1 MAANLSWYWAE
12 RGRAVTIVTLAGIE
26 QDFYSL
32 HPRVKRIALN
42 LAGESKSI
50 GAAFGANLRRIWALR
65 RTLRRERPEV
75 VLSMMTTAN
84 VLAALAA
91 AGLPCA
97 VIASERIHPP
107 RLPLGRIWEGL
118 RRWSYGWS
126 DAVVALTRESADWLR
141 QHTTARRVVVIPN
154 PVSWPLPS
162 QPPVVKPQS
171 LFPDN
176 RKLVLAVGRLT
187 PQKGFE
193 LLLEAFARVALTRP
207 DWDLVILGE
216 GPERQ
221 PLEDLANSLGILDRV
236 YLLGRVGNVGDW
248 YTRAQLYV
256 MSSRFEGFP
265 NSLVE
270 ALAAG
275 CPAVSFDCDTGP
287 RDIIRHE
294 TDGFLVPPGDI
305 QALAAAIAR
314 LMDDEILR
322 NRFGTRAV
330 EARERFSIEHIGAM
344 WDKLFDE
351 VTHGRGKCK

>member
-1 MAANLSWYWAE
+1 
-12 RGRAVTIVTLAGIE
+12 
-26 QDFYSL
+26 
-32 HPRVKRIALN
+32 
-42 LAGESKSI
+42 
-50 GAAFGANLRRIWALR
+50 
-65 RTLRRERPEV
+65 
-75 VLSMMTTAN
+75 
-84 VLAALAA
+84 
-91 AGLPCA
+91 
-97 VIASERIHPP
+97 
-107 RLPLGRIWEGL
+107 
-118 RRWSYGWS
+118 
-126 DAVVALTRESADWLR
+126 
-141 QHTTARRVVVIPN
+141 
-154 PVSWPLPS
+154 
-162 QPPVVKPQS
+162 
-171 LFPDN
+171 
-176 RKLVLAVGRLT
+176 
-187 PQKGFE
+187 
-193 LLLEAFARVALTRP
+193 
-207 DWDLVILGE
+207 
-216 GPERQ
+216 
-221 PLEDLANSLGILDRV
+221 
-236 YLLGRVGNVGDW
+236 
-248 YTRAQLYV
+248 